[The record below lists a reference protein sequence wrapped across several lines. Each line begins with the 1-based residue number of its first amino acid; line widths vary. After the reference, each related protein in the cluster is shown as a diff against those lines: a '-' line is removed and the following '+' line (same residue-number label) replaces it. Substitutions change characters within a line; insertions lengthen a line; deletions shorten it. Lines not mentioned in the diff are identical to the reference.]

1 MATSISIS
9 AASGYPTE
17 TSMRVDVEFTV
28 TYAASYNT
36 EFEVHQGS
44 ASGTIVDTATGS
56 TYTLSAGG
64 SKSGIYKTF
73 SGLSPGTR
81 YTIVCWLCNA
91 STGDQLVSDSL
102 TFWTEDSYEQDII
115 YHSGSST
122 YTQTISGNGTLKTGS
137 IFTKPTGFTFW
148 GWATSTNTTSV
159 DYDGGDTYTATSNR
173 TVNLYAVWR
182 LYQGDGVTF
191 YYGVNRK
198 YTNTRN
204 LLAWT
209 YNSSSTRQTTDVES
223 VLAPEFSESNQD
235 IPVLDRT
242 FTAIGWRNDTTASGS
257 VLSAGGTYVT
267 PSGDATF
274 YAVYQNTDGIRV
286 YYNANGGSGT
296 MASAIVSGTLYYN
309 TAGNNTRLTVT
320 PRANEFTPPT
330 GKQFEGWSTT
340 ATGSIVTSVTT
351 AYNITFYAQWVSAR
365 PKNWSWSGYL
375 TLNNTRTAYNM
386 TAGGKPPMVQQSD
399 GSYYA
404 YYMGAAE
411 WNSFID
417 RIEEFASYLGI
428 ELYFRDING
437 AQATAGQQMMK
448 SQAQCVV
455 NMLTDLD
462 PPTSPPSVPN
472 TITVSFF
479 HGIRDSLNS
488 IP

>member
-1 MATSISIS
+1 MASISVRDYGEDWVEVRVSGMSSGVATINLYYARSSTSTNTYETSIGSS
-9 AASGYPTE
+9 Q
-17 TSMRVDVEFTV
+17 FTK
-28 TYAASYNT
+28 S
-36 EFEVHQGS
+36 
-44 ASGTIVDTATGS
+44 GS
-56 TYTLSAGG
+56 TYRYDYTFEGLRSGTEYRFTVNYYNSSGGNPVDQDSCTQTTLE
-64 SKSGIYKTF
+64 SG
-73 SGLSPGTR
+73 
-81 YTIVCWLCNA
+81 
-91 STGDQLVSDSL
+91 
-102 TFWTEDSYEQDII
+102 YEQDII

-122 YTQTISGNGTLKTGS
+122 YTQTISGSGTLKTGS
-137 IFTKPTGFTFW
+137 IFTPPTGFTLY
-148 GWATSTNTTSV
+148 GWATRVNTTTI
-159 DYDGGDTYTATSNR
+159 TYEAGQTYVADSSDDLD
-173 TVNLYAVWR
+173 LYAVWQ
-182 LYQGDGVTF
+182 LYRPDGVTF
-191 YYGVNRK
+191 YYGVNK
-198 YTNTRN
+198 EYTNTRN
-204 LLAWT
+204 LLAWA
-209 YNSSSTRQTTDVES
+209 YNSSSTRQTTGVES
-223 VLAPEFSESNQD
+223 VLAPKFSTSNQN
-235 IPVLDRT
+235 ITVLDRT

-296 MASAIVSGTLYYN
+296 MASATVSGTLYYN

-330 GKQFEGWSTT
+330 GKQFEGWSTSV
-340 ATGSIVTSVTT
+340 TGSLVTSVTT
-351 AYNITFYAQWVSAR
+351 AYNITFYAQWISAR

-417 RIEEFASYLGI
+417 RIEEFASYLGL

-437 AQATAGQQMMK
+437 AQATAGQQMKK

-455 NMLTDLD
+455 NMLMDLD